1 MKQIREHL
9 LFGTVIF
16 LLFLSSSAH
25 AQSADGRLT
34 HDNPAH
40 VTREVITVNTGDTT
54 WMLVSTALVM
64 LMTPGLALF
73 YGGMVRRKNVLG
85 TIMQSFIAIGVVTV
99 QWILFGYSLAFGPDV
114 GHLIGSLKW
123 IGLSGVGFAP
133 NPEYAPTIPHE
144 SFMMFQMMFAIITPA
159 LITGAFAE
167 RFKFKTY
174 ILFLLMWATLV
185 YDPLAHWVWGVGGWM
200 RNLGALDFA
209 GGLVVH
215 VSSGVSALAAAII
228 IGRRRGYGQEPMPPH
243 NLTMTL
249 IGAALLWF
257 GWFGFNAGSAL
268 ASGALAT
275 SAFLATQI
283 AASAAALSWMMAEW
297 FTRGKP
303 TVLGAASGAVA
314 GLVAITPASGYVGP
328 MAALAIGFAGGI
340 VCFTGIRLKEKF
352 GYDDSLDTVGVHGV
366 GGAWGSIATGLF
378 ASVLINPAGANGLFE
393 GGVRLLG
400 AQVMALVVVI
410 LYAFGVSW
418 GILKLLDKTMG
429 LRVSPEDEMDG
440 LDLAQHG
447 ESGYVFEEL

>member
-1 MKQIREHL
+1 MKKYSIFGASGVL
-9 LFGTVIF
+9 LS
-16 LLFLSSSAH
+16 LSQSAF
-25 AQSADGRLT
+25 AQTADGRVS
-34 HDNPAH
+34 HADIAQVSKQVQH
-40 VTREVITVNTGDTT
+40 IIHINTGDTT

-85 TIMQSFIAIGVVTV
+85 TIMQSFIAIGVITV
-99 QWILFGYSLAFGPDV
+99 QWVLFGYSLAFGPDV
-114 GHLIGSLKW
+114 GHVIGSLKW
-123 IGLSGVGFAP
+123 FGLNGVGLAP

-144 SFMMFQMMFAIITPA
+144 AFMLFQMMFAIITPA

-174 ILFLLMWATLV
+174 IIFLLMWATLV

-215 VSSGVSALAAAII
+215 VSSGVSALVAAML

-314 GLVAITPASGYVGP
+314 GLVAITPASGFVSP
-328 MAALAIGFAGGI
+328 MAALIIGLIGGT

-366 GGAWGSIATGLF
+366 GGAWGAIATGLF
-378 ASVLINPAGANGLFE
+378 ASVLINPAGANGLFY
-393 GGVRLLG
+393 GNVGLLG
-400 AQVMALVVVI
+400 AQVLALVVVI
-410 LYAFGVSW
+410 LYAFGMTF
-418 GILKLLDKTMG
+418 GILKLLDKLMG
-429 LRVSPEDEMDG
+429 LRVSPEDEIDG